1 MYLGVCY
8 WVNSVFFFKFS
19 GLQFIIRI
27 KMFFVYNHKNDDGY
41 VVRLKRKLPIGTKKK
56 QKTIQNHN

>member
-1 MYLGVCY
+1 
-8 WVNSVFFFKFS
+8 
-19 GLQFIIRI
+19 
-27 KMFFVYNHKNDDGY
+27 MFFVYNHKNDDGY